1 MTQFNLLPDIKLK
14 YLQAERLKRL
24 VISFSI
30 LIVAVSVVLVGVL
43 FSINLA
49 QKSNINHLK
58 SEISTQGALL
68 GKQSSLSD
76 MLTVQNQIQT
86 LTTLHQQE
94 PEATNLATYLNEI
107 IPASATISTLNL
119 NFDANTVIM
128 SGGASSLAVI
138 NQLVDSLK
146 FATYS
151 VKGVSGSNNAFSGV
165 ILTSFGLTQT
175 GADYTINFNYA
186 PSLFNITDNVS
197 LNVPT
202 EYTTRSELNQPSVL
216 FQPSPKVL
224 SSSVNTNGG

>member
-14 YLQAERLKRL
+14 YLKAQRLKRM
-24 VISFSI
+24 VISLSV
-30 LIVAVSVVLVGVL
+30 LIVALSIVLVGSL
-43 FSINLA
+43 FSLNLA
-49 QKSNINHLK
+49 QKNNINHLK
-58 SEISTQGALL
+58 NEISTQGALL

-94 PEATNLATYLNEI
+94 PATTNLATYLNEI
-107 IPASATISTLNL
+107 IPTTANISSLNI
-119 NFDANTVIM
+119 NFDADTMTMNG
-128 SGGASSLAVI
+128 SASSLAVI

-151 VKGVSGSNNAFSGV
+151 VKGVSGSNSAFSGV
-165 ILTSFGLTQT
+165 VLTSFGITQT
-175 GADYTINFNYA
+175 GADYTINFSYA
-186 PSLFNITDNVS
+186 PSLFNITDNVT

-224 SSSVNTNGG
+224 SNSVNTNGG